1 MNENQ
6 TTPDE
11 IELCTIRIAFPVET
25 DEQAIG
31 YKKKISE
38 VLADIPQVRIEFS
51 LNNVPIPIRANAPS
65 TTKLD
70 K

>member
-6 TTPDE
+6 PIPAE
-11 IELCTIRIAFPVET
+11 IELCTIRIAFPVESD
-25 DEQAIG
+25 DEAIG

-38 VLADIPQVRIEFS
+38 ILADIPQVRIEFS
-51 LNNVPIPIRANAPS
+51 LNNVPVPMRPNAPS
-65 TTKLD
+65 TTKSD

>member
-1 MNENQ
+1 MNEQ
-6 TTPDE
+6 KTIPAE

-38 VLADIPQVRIEFS
+38 ILADIPQVRIEFS
-51 LNNVPIPIRANAPS
+51 LNNVPVPMRPNASS
-65 TTKLD
+65 TTKSNQ
-70 K
+70 

>member
-6 TTPDE
+6 PIPDE

-51 LNNVPIPIRANAPS
+51 LNNVPIPIRQNAPN
-65 TTKLD
+65 TTKSNQ
-70 K
+70 

>member
-6 TTPDE
+6 TTPVE

-38 VLADIPQVRIEFS
+38 ILADIPQVRIEFS
-51 LNNVPIPIRANAPS
+51 LNNVPVPMRQNAPS
-65 TTKLD
+65 TTKSD
-70 K
+70 